1 MFPLQKSFLKKNFQK
16 NRAGDPEAGGTLL
29 EILLAIIVM
38 AVVAASFGPI
48 LVLAVAG
55 RVQNLRAQQ
64 ALQRAQ
70 GEIDRVRLIVQQ
82 GLAAD
87 VPRLPPSVGANE
99 SLAAIAPPTGGQDT
113 GNCDANGVASNANS
127 WCPLDLDRDG
137 TPEMAIQTFRSTD
150 ANPLN
155 AGEANP
161 PRAFVMGVR
170 IYMTE
175 ALFGTLPLDRCP
187 ASLGIN
193 SGALPRGP
201 VIALYAPIVES
212 ESTDSALIYNELATR
227 IENANNS
234 CN

>member
-1 MFPLQKSFLKKNFQK
+1 MLSFKKNSKQC
-16 NRAGDPEAGGTLL
+16 RTDSAEAGGTLL

-55 RVQNLRAQQ
+55 RMQNLRAQQ

-70 GEIDRVRLIVQQ
+70 GEIDRVRLIVQR
-82 GLAAD
+82 GLLAD
-87 VPRLPPSVGANE
+87 VSKLPPNAGANDNLTTVAPPA
-99 SLAAIAPPTGGQDT
+99 SLAPD
-113 GNCDANGVASNANS
+113 GNCDTNGVPTSTAN

-137 TPEMAIQTFRSTD
+137 TPEMAIQTFRSADPNESGTQ
-150 ANPLN
+150 A
-155 AGEANP
+155 

-175 ALFGTLPLDRCP
+175 ALSSFAGGLSKCP

-193 SGALPRGP
+193 SGLLPRGP
-201 VIALYAPIVES
+201 VVVLYAPIVQS
-212 ESTDSALIYNELATR
+212 ESTDSAIIYDQLATDLEA
-227 IENANNS
+227 INFTAQNCNS
-234 CN
+234 